1 MRKVGALFLLI
12 ILHLLACQRG
22 PDTSAAA
29 HLTYQAQRYEG
40 RFLNEWV
47 ALTLSAIQEQRL
59 TSPEAARILGY
70 VGLTA
75 WEAVCH
81 GIPDGQSLSGQIRDY
96 EAPAFDPNRVYDWGI
111 VLCSAIRNLLPEVLE
126 DMTNNQR
133 SALEVLSAAQEDT
146 LVRRGI
152 TERVRQDSR
161 LLGGRIAATIAA
173 RARRD
178 GRIGL
183 RQLTPALPQRDAD
196 HPQYWT
202 PIPPDQAAVE
212 PLWSRVN
219 TFVWEPGTS
228 CLPPVPPPYSTDNET
243 DWYLQAIEVANTP
256 KTTANRIIAFHWEDG
271 VGRSSTAAGHWFNI
285 ARQLLERDGNHLAD
299 CARLYCQLGL
309 AVADASSLC
318 WSVKYQYFLLR
329 PITYIQENIEPNWR
343 PSIFTPAHPEY
354 PSEVAAIATTSALII
369 VRELGDTG
377 LVDRTHL
384 GSLLYTPDGGPF
396 VLPERTFGSIHQ
408 AAQEAAFA
416 PILGGIHFR
425 RSCEEGL
432 RSGQCLA
439 EQLLQRL
446 RFVR

>member
-111 VLCSAIRNLLPEVLE
+111 VLCSAMRNVLPEVLE

-285 ARQLLERDGNHLAD
+285 ARQLLERGGNHLAD

-329 PITYIQENIEPNWR
+329 PITYIQENIDPNWR